1 LLRGVDVQ
9 PTETFAAILEGQ
21 AVRRPDDSA
30 FVFLDRRGKPVEQ
43 RTYAA
48 LDERARMV
56 AASLIE
62 RGLTGLPVLLNFPPG
77 LEFVDALFGCFYAGC
92 IAVPAPYAIA
102 KRSGERVASICR
114 DCEPAAM
121 LTLAR
126 FDSETRARGELPQ
139 VVDGITPIY
148 VDALPPAP
156 RSYSLRVSSGQSIAL
171 LQYTSGSTSSPKG
184 VMLSHENL
192 VANSRMIRDMF
203 GHGSEVRG
211 VGWLPLFHDMGLIG
225 HVLQPVFNGGL
236 SVLMSPLTFLQRPLT
251 WLEAIADWKATTSGG
266 PTYGFEL
273 CTNRISDEQ
282 AAGLDLSAW
291 RIAYCGAEAI
301 RVETIE
307 RFADKFAASGFSRGA
322 IYPCYGLAEATVM
335 VTGGEPGAG
344 LRATPDLGSTASSHG
359 TYAVRPKLAACG
371 RACPGET
378 IVIVNSDVGEP
389 VDDGEVGEIWVSGP
403 NVGRGYWRRPLETA
417 DGFDGRLKGS
427 DGAFLR
433 TGDLGFLQDGELFV
447 VGRMKDMII
456 VRGTNHAPADIE
468 STVASCYRPFAGAA
482 QAAFG
487 IELSGREEVVVVQEV
502 RGALSRDEMAA
513 VFEQVARHHGL
524 RLYDLVLV
532 PAGTIP
538 RTSSG
543 KMRRGQ
549 CRDLYVA
556 GLLDRRNDPGDLRFL
571 GLNLEA
577 RAALATV

>member
-1 LLRGVDVQ
+1 VQ
-9 PTETFAAILEGQ
+9 GAETFAGILEEH
-21 AVRRPDDSA
+21 AARRPNDPA
-30 FVFLDRRGKPVEQ
+30 FVFLDRRGRPTEE

-48 LDERARMV
+48 LDERARGV
-56 AASLIE
+56 AASLAE
-62 RGLTGLPVLLNFPPG
+62 RGLTGSPVLLNFPPG

-102 KRSGERVASICR
+102 KRSGDRVASICR
-114 DCEPAAM
+114 DCDPVAM

-126 FDSETRARGELPQ
+126 FDSETRARGELPR
-139 VVDGITPIY
+139 VVERIAPIY

-156 RSYSLRVSSGQSIAL
+156 RSYSPSVSSDESIAL

-203 GHGSEVRG
+203 GNGPEVRG
-211 VGWLPLFHDMGLIG
+211 VAWLPLFHDMGLIG

-251 WLEAIADWKATTSGG
+251 WLEAIAHWKATASGG
-266 PTYGFEL
+266 PTYAFEL
-273 CTNRISDEQ
+273 CTNRISEEQ

-291 RIAYCGAEAI
+291 RVAYCGSEAI
-301 RVETIE
+301 RSETME
-307 RFADKFAASGFSRGA
+307 RFADKFAASGLSRGG
-322 IYPCYGLAEATVM
+322 IYPCYGLAEATLM
-335 VTGGEPGAG
+335 VTGGQRGAG
-344 LRATPDLGSTASSHG
+344 LRTTEDAGSTAPSRG
-359 TYAVRPKLAACG
+359 DYAVRPKLVACG
-371 RACPGET
+371 RACSGET
-378 IVIVNSDVGEP
+378 IVIVDPDVGVP

-417 DGFDGRLKGS
+417 GVFGARLEGI

-456 VRGTNHAPADIE
+456 VRGTNHAPEDIE
-468 STVASCYRPFAGAA
+468 STVASCYGSFAGAA

-487 IELSGREEVVVVQEV
+487 IERSGREEVVVVQEV
-502 RGALSRDEMAA
+502 RAGLSGDETAA
-513 VFEQVARHHGL
+513 VFEQVAQQHGL

-532 PAGTIP
+532 PMGAIP

-543 KMRRGQ
+543 KVRRGQ
-549 CRDLYVA
+549 CRELYAA
-556 GLLDRRNDPGDLRFL
+556 GLLDRQNDPKDLRFL
-571 GLNLEA
+571 GLNVEA
-577 RAALATV
+577 RAALTTV